1 MKRLFVFVVLFM
13 LVFSF
18 SATAQDLDSFIA
30 TFEGFA
36 DDAAP
41 SIPMLADVGLRW
53 SDAYIGGFPHFG
65 VGATVGF
72 VNVPIDDVEQFF
84 TDLGLGAD
92 VPKELV
98 DLGGIPIPAT
108 AVEARIGGFILPF
121 DIGVKAGYIPEALKE
136 NMADGV
142 AVDYSMVGFDLRYRL
157 VKEGLLMPEVSV
169 GGGYTYLEGMVSASV
184 GSSTIISD
192 PDTITPLDD
201 ITINSPDVVFGWRSN
216 VLDAKVQV
224 SKNVLMILRPYAGL
238 GLSYGISEV
247 GGGYDATIDTGTDTI
262 DDWKAKYGSDFDDI
276 SADGVM
282 VYSQSNAMA
291 FRAFAGTSVNLFMLK
306 LDLSGT
312 YNPVSQAMG
321 AQFNVRAQF

>member
-18 SATAQDLDSFIA
+18 SATAQNVDQIIGA
-30 TFEGFA
+30 FEDFA

-41 SIPMLADVGLRW
+41 SIPMLSDVGLRW

-65 VGATVGF
+65 VGTTVGF
-72 VNVPIDDVEQFF
+72 VVVPMDDVDGFF
-84 TDLGLGAD
+84 TTLGVTD
-92 VPKELV
+92 IPKELS

-108 AVEARIGGFILPF
+108 SVEARIGGFILPF
-121 DIGVKAGYIPEALKE
+121 DIGIKAGYIPEALKE
-136 NMADGV
+136 NMASGV

-169 GGGYTYLEGMVSASV
+169 GGGYTYLEGTVSTSV
-184 GSSTIISD
+184 GTA
-192 PDTITPLDD
+192 DD
-201 ITINSPDVVFGWRSN
+201 IFDGTNTLFINQPDIFFGWRSS

-238 GLSYGISEV
+238 GLSYGISEA
-247 GGGYDATIDTGTDTI
+247 GGGYEATISTDAPEGFAYWEDT
-262 DDWKAKYGSDFDDI
+262 YGFEDVDSS
-276 SADGVM
+276 SAA
-282 VYSQSNAMA
+282 VYSESNAMA